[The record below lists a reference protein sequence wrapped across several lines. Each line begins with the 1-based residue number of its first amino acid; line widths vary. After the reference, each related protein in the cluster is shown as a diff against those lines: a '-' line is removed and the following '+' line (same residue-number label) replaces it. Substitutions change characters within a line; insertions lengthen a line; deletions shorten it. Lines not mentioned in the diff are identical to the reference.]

1 MLKKEIKTL
10 FKHIRNGNFEQV
22 FAAIKVSSELANICS
37 SAPPK
42 KDDGQSPLQVSF
54 KVGNFQIADFLID
67 NGANVNFIE
76 HSKINE
82 WAAPVLHD
90 CIRAVIYNSYTLSK
104 EETRLE
110 EGIRLLSRVLNEG
123 ADVNAVDSYGNSA
136 LHRAILDSKQM
147 INHPSSDIENGVL
160 LSQLKR
166 VFRLLIDAGADLTA
180 SNATRPSPIS
190 FLSIFGLGKFEL
202 LNF

>member
-10 FKHIRNGNFEQV
+10 FKNIRTGNAEQV
-22 FAAIKVSSELANICS
+22 FLSIKANPELANVCS

-67 NGANVNFIE
+67 NGAKVSFVEQSTVNQW
-76 HSKINE
+76 N
-82 WAAPVLHD
+82 APVLHD
-90 CIRAVIYNSYTLSK
+90 CIMAVIYNSYTLSK
-104 EETRLE
+104 EETRFE
-110 EGIRLLSRVLNEG
+110 EGIRLLSRVLSQG
-123 ADVNAVDSYGNSA
+123 ADANAIDSYGNSA

-147 INHPSSDIENGVL
+147 INHPSAAIENGIL

-166 VFRLLIDAGADLTA
+166 VFRLLIDAGADPTA

-190 FLSIFGLGKFEL
+190 FLSNFGLAKFEL
-202 LNF
+202 LTF